1 MDQIKEIIEKMISQ
15 TSLSYDRLPDIDL
28 YMDQVIEYLSR
39 QSISQRENDKISSA
53 MINNYIK
60 DGLLPRAS
68 DKKYSREHL
77 AYLIMIARL
86 KQTLSVKDTGILLK
100 AETDGKDVPA
110 YFNAFQDLLAQT
122 ARDLEAT
129 LPDDE
134 NELSSVALRLAVSG
148 YVNRIVC
155 ELILSRLEEK
165 TAPAENAPAP
175 AEEKPT
181 AKKDKQSEKKEK
193 SAEKKEKT
201 TDKKSK
207 NESKTDKKEKK

>member
-1 MDQIKEIIEKMISQ
+1 MEQIKEVIEKMIAQ

-60 DGLLPRAS
+60 DGLLPRAT

-86 KQTLSVKDTGILLK
+86 KQTLSVKDTGVLLRT
-100 AETDGKDVPA
+100 ETEGKDVA
-110 YFNAFQDLLAQT
+110 EYFNDFQSLVAET
-122 ARDLEAT
+122 ASDFEGS

-134 NELSSVALRLAVSG
+134 NELSKVAMRLAVIG
-148 YVNRIVC
+148 YVNKIVC
-155 ELILSRLEEK
+155 EVILSRLSEK
-165 TAPAENAPAP
+165 LAEKEAENTPTP
-175 AEEKPT
+175 TENEEITDEK
-181 AKKDKQSEKKEK
+181 SEKKEK
-193 SAEKKEKT
+193 S
-201 TDKKSK
+201 SG
-207 NESKTDKKEKK
+207 KKEKK